1 MRRKIRINMPEN
13 QLKSVLLF
21 AGQMINTVAEDYDN
35 MDPEDRFVL
44 QQVKHSY
51 NKMFTQF
58 QDQAENPIHDADSV
72 T

>member
-35 MDPEDRFVL
+35 MDPDDRFAL
-44 QQVKHSY
+44 QQIKHAY
-51 NKMFTQF
+51 NKMFNQF
-58 QDQAENPIHDADSV
+58 QEQAEKPIHDTDSA